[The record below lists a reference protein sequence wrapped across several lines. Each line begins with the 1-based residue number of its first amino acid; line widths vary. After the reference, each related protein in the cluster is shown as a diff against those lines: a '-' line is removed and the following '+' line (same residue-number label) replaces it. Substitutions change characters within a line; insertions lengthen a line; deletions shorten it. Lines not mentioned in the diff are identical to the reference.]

1 MVACRHFRAPAA
13 AGSAVLALLA
23 PLMLAPSSAWA
34 LVIDN
39 FEQGAFALV
48 ATPGSPQQSVVAV
61 TQGVNCI
68 ASQRF
73 VTLSSF
79 GPDPAGAQLFIA
91 NPDDES
97 QMVMP
102 QNGGH
107 LLLEYRP
114 VPAADVT
121 AGGVLG
127 RIDVRFTVA
136 VPAGQIEVTLRD
148 AAMQEDTVI
157 KPLTGPGTYSVLLSD
172 YAVDA
177 TAITTIRV
185 LLNALAVQGDFH
197 IADIRAKKVNAAAAV
212 YDASNAEP
220 VGPPYPAPPLP
231 IEAMSEDQ
239 AIALGTRDFAMH
251 RADDGGGRDLRTRL
265 LGRDSGGPV
274 GTAGHVG
281 EVQAFWLP
289 GGFPYPAESFF
300 DVFLEIDPPA
310 GREFDLDG
318 APVLFVGSPGTF
330 VVGYAVTSTPGGG
343 GRGGGDEIAEVLRFD
358 IGPGQPLVFENVSAP
373 PDPVE
378 PTFNVRFKLQLTG
391 VVPNPEIPLYTVA
404 LNGDFNPAA
413 TAGIESAEAPVP
425 ALRFWAEPSV
435 MSEAT
440 ELHLDVP
447 LAVSTPLVLYH
458 VSGRSVRSLPLRAG
472 ETGVRWDGRDASGHE
487 SPAGVYMARLEIGK
501 RALVTRIVKL
511 P

>member
-1 MVACRHFRAPAA
+1 MVASWHFRAPDA
-13 AGSAVLALLA
+13 AGSALLALLLVA
-23 PLMLAPSSAWA
+23 PHPVSA

-39 FEQGAFALV
+39 FEEGPFSLV
-48 ATPGSPQQSVVAV
+48 ATPGSPQQTVVLV

-68 ASQRF
+68 ADRRF

-79 GPDPAGAQLFIA
+79 GPDPAGAQLNIG

-114 VPAADVT
+114 IPAADVT

-127 RIDVRFTVA
+127 RIDVRFSVA
-136 VPAGQIEVTLRD
+136 VPAGQVEVTLRD
-148 AAMQEDTVI
+148 AAMQEDTVVQ
-157 KPLTGPGTYSVLLSD
+157 PLTGPGTYSVLLSD

-220 VGPPYPAPPLP
+220 VGPPYPGPPLP

-239 AIALGTRDFAMH
+239 AIALGFRDFAMH

-265 LGRDSGGPV
+265 VGRDSGGPV

-281 EVQAFWLP
+281 EVRAFWLP

-300 DVFLEIDPPA
+300 DVFLELTPPA
-310 GREFDLDG
+310 GMMFEMDA
-318 APVLFVGSPGTF
+318 APVLFVGSSETF
-330 VVGYAVTSTPGGG
+330 VVGYAITSTPRGG
-343 GRGGGDEIAEVLRFD
+343 GRSGPADEITEVLRFD
-358 IGPGQPLVFENVSAP
+358 IGPGQPLVFQDVSLQP

-378 PTFNVRFKLQLTG
+378 PRFHVQFKLQLTEI
-391 VVPNPEIPLYTVA
+391 VPNPEIPLYTVA
-404 LNGDFNPAA
+404 LNGDFNPAE
-413 TAGIESAEAPVP
+413 TAGVESAETPVP

-440 ELHLDVP
+440 ELRIDSGLSAP
-447 LAVSTPLVLYH
+447 ALLVLYH
-458 VSGRSVRSLPLRAG
+458 VSGRAVRTLPMRAG

-487 SPAGVYMARLEIGK
+487 SPAGVYMARLDAGN
-501 RALVTRIVKL
+501 RGLVTRIVKVR
-511 P
+511 